1 MKKLISSIL
10 ALFCIYSGMAQIGG
24 AEFVN
29 QSSVLYNDG
38 KGIPWRFVIDKKMD
52 GSPFYD
58 TGYNY
63 GSIKI
68 LRGKEYDNLRI
79 KIHLESNTV
88 IFQAQN
94 GEMLAVSNPIEY
106 VRLIDARGNGVV
118 FRSGFSAIDKN
129 NDRTLYQQL
138 DSGKVVLLKHV
149 SVKFT
154 DSNPSYGTGEITRTY
169 SHSPT
174 YYIWSAGGGITKAP
188 TDEAGLIAL
197 FPEHKAAISEMMK
210 KEKPRMKREQDLQKV
225 FAFCNA
231 LVK

>member
-52 GSPFYD
+52 GSPFFD

-63 GSIKI
+63 GSIKL
-68 LRGKEYDNLRI
+68 LRGKEYSNLRI

-88 IFQAQN
+88 IFESKD
-94 GEMLAVSNPIEY
+94 GDMLAVSNPIDQ
-106 VRLIDARGNGVV
+106 VSLITRNKQVV
-118 FRSGFSAIDKN
+118 FRSGFSPIDKN

-138 DSGKVVLLKHV
+138 DSGKVLLLKHV
-149 SVKFT
+149 SVKFS

-174 YYIWSAGGGITKAP
+174 YYVWSATGGIAKAP
-188 TDEAGLIAL
+188 TDEAGLTAL

-210 KEKPRMKREQDLQKV
+210 KEKPKMKREQDLQKAI
-225 FAFCNA
+225 AFCNA
-231 LVK
+231 LAK